1 MPRVDAALN
10 QADKSAP
17 APQSGQP
24 LSRGQQVL
32 IALVVTVLVVATGL
46 AQGVL
51 TDRWG
56 TPAAVGDAAARL
68 NDIPLQ
74 IGGWTGQRHSVTPRM
89 IEAAG
94 AENIVDLEYHS
105 PRGDT
110 LRLMLVCGR
119 SGPVSRHPPNVCFPS
134 AGFQQVSDVDSE
146 KVLVPGVNEGATFA
160 TCHFAREASRFLT
173 RWSFSPDGEHWSVP
187 SDPRFA
193 FATKPWLYKL
203 YLNSPD
209 TNDAG
214 LLPDRTAFLADFLHE
229 LRRVLN
235 PVEPKAGSTTDRATS
250 PSHG

>member
-1 MPRVDAALN
+1 MTRVDAILN
-10 QADKSAP
+10 QPDKSAP
-17 APQSGQP
+17 AQQSGQP
-24 LSRGQQVL
+24 LSRGQHVMIGLIVPVL
-32 IALVVTVLVVATGL
+32 IVATGL

-74 IGGWTGQRHSVTPRM
+74 IGGWTGQRHDVSARM

-160 TCHFAREASRFLT
+160 TCHFARESSRFLT
-173 RWSFSPDGEHWSVP
+173 RWSFSPDGEHWSAP

-203 YLNSPD
+203 YLNSSD
-209 TNDAG
+209 TTDTG

-235 PVEPKAGSTTDRATS
+235 PVETKAGSTTDRTTS
-250 PSHG
+250 PSPG

>member
-1 MPRVDAALN
+1 MSRVDTALN
-10 QADKSAP
+10 QLDKSAP
-17 APQSGQP
+17 AQQSGQP
-24 LSRGQQVL
+24 LSRGQRVV
-32 IALVVTVLVVATGL
+32 IGLVVAMLVVATGL

-74 IGGWTGQRHSVTPRM
+74 IGGWTGQRHEVTARM

-94 AENIVDLEYHS
+94 AENIVDLEFHS

-146 KVLVPGVNEGATFA
+146 NVLVPGVNEGATFA
-160 TCHFAREASRFLT
+160 TCQFAREASRFLT
-173 RWSFSPDGEHWSVP
+173 RWSFSPDGEHWTAP

-209 TNDAG
+209 TTDAA
-214 LLPDRTAFLADFLHE
+214 LIPDRTAFLADFLQE

-235 PVEPKAGSTTDRATS
+235 SAEPKAQASTDMATA
-250 PSHG
+250 PSRG